1 MRVMKIFAYI
11 FAHYK
16 MNQNK
21 EVREVNLYM
30 VCDSNYDWCCFAFDI
45 SRNMAKL
52 SVARKFGN
60 EYTEMRCKTL
70 KKCVNVPFPML
81 VTHPDDNGYD
91 IVKNCG
97 YEYGTDNI

>member
-1 MRVMKIFAYI
+1 M
-11 FAHYK
+11 
-16 MNQNK
+16 
-21 EVREVNLYM
+21 NLYM
-30 VCDSNYDWCCFAFDI
+30 VLDSNYDWCCFAFDT

-70 KKCVNVPFPML
+70 KKGVNVPFPML

-97 YEYGTDNI
+97 YEYETDNI